1 MTSRTSS
8 GKKKKDFRFFLF
20 PFILFIFFSLSLSLS
35 LAFSLTFSASFHPPL
50 SLSPQR
56 LPGRARAHP
65 RLVPRLQDPRR
76 QAREQVRVRA
86 ERISFLCSRFFFL
99 SSFSLLLSLLL
110 LSPLSPLLSLSLSQ
124 NKKNANIAT
133 TTRSSRGS
141 SPLTSSRRPMASGG
155 TSRRA
160 SARTTRAWRFRRHAR
175 SPGTFTTS
183 GAQARERQRGGDFFG
198 ALLFPLQSHFFELC
212 RRRRFGR
219 G

>member
-20 PFILFIFFSLSLSLS
+20 PFILFIFFSLFLSLS

-110 LSPLSPLLSLSLSQ
+110 LSPLSPLLSLSLSKQ
-124 NKKNANIAT
+124 KKRKHSYNNKVQPRQFALDVIEETNGFWRDLT
-133 TTRSSRGS
+133 TGKRENDEG
-141 SPLTSSRRPMASGG
+141 MA
-155 TSRRA
+155 
-160 SARTTRAWRFRRHAR
+160 F
-175 SPGTFTTS
+175 
-183 GAQARERQRGGDFFG
+183 
-198 ALLFPLQSHFFELC
+198 
-212 RRRRFGR
+212 
-219 G
+219 